1 MKLNKR
7 DPEGKRT
14 RLRGVNRQHTGLL
27 IRGVEVRVLPEAHKS
42 TLDFGFALGRGARNR
57 KSRIRNRKWRRAW
70 NSSGRVP
77 GS

>member
-7 DPEGKRT
+7 DPEGKRR

-27 IRGVEVRVLPEAHKS
+27 IRGVEVRVLP
-42 TLDFGFALGRGARNR
+42 GANSRRVKR
-57 KSRIRNRKWRRAW
+57 KKIRAW
-70 NSSGRVP
+70 SSSGRAP